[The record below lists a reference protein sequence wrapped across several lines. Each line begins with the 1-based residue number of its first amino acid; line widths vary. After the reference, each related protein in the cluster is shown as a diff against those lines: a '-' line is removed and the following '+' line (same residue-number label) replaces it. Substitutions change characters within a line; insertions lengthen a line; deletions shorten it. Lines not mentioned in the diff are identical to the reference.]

1 MALPS
6 SRTQVF
12 TNVSADA
19 YGELLR
25 SPFFFVR
32 KTEDGAVSADMVAA
46 ALGVPPA
53 A

>member
-1 MALPS
+1 MTEVKFSWMLPS
-6 SRTQVF
+6 LADSAATGMQRRTC
-12 TNVSADA
+12 
-19 YGELLR
+19 R
-25 SPFFFVR
+25 SC